1 MFAGVLPEGKSDLV
15 KAFQEGWSPVGM
27 CGDGAN
33 DAPALRQ
40 AQMGI
45 AVSMA
50 TNVAKWAAGI
60 VLTQPGLGGIVASVK
75 EGILIAA
82 TLAIGGIFMTPLPVL
97 VVAGMLAAAVVLR
110 FVVYAAKGQ
119 VFGGLGIASIT
130 TQTCQDPGK
139 QHG

>member
-1 MFAGVLPEGKSDLV
+1 MVTRSACV
-15 KAFQEGWSPVGM
+15 ATR
-27 CGDGAN
+27 AN

-82 TLAIGGIFMTPLPVL
+82 TLAIGGIFITPLPVL
-97 VVAGMLAAAVVLR
+97 VVAGMLAAAVVFA

-119 VFGGLGIASIT
+119 VFGGLGIA
-130 TQTCQDPGK
+130 
-139 QHG
+139 